1 MEKNNLNISKKI
13 VELISPGRVI
23 LLFVLIILIVP
34 FYESRRISIWTTQRE
49 GQKNNIFNS
58 LLVSYLAEAE
68 KIKAQAGLNG
78 FFDAEQNFWLD
89 LKKSPLVYEENI
101 VPPPP
106 PAVKDGE
113 SINGDVITDLPDGK
127 GGSPSQK
134 EDYSLSALDAPH
146 RVLIIGDSFIAI
158 GGGVGNPLERALLD
172 YKDLDVYRS
181 GKVSSG
187 LSRPDYF
194 NWNLKTQELISQY
207 SPNIVIVMLGSN
219 DAQALT
225 TPEGGV
231 VVGYSSVGNEKWN
244 SEYGSRVSALLDIFE
259 QNNITV
265 FWIGLP
271 IMKKEDFSNNMK
283 NLNSIYEKEIGKYAS
298 AYYIS
303 IWELLSDEDGNYTA
317 YLPDAEGRMKS
328 ARVSDGVHLQYF
340 AGDLVAEEVI
350 SKMKEIMKLEVK

>member
-1 MEKNNLNISKKI
+1 MEEKSVNISEKI
-13 VELISPGRVI
+13 SELINPEKVI
-23 LLFVLIILIVP
+23 LLFVFIILLVP

-49 GQKNNIFNS
+49 GQKDTIFNS
-58 LLVSYLAEAE
+58 VLVSYVAEVE
-68 KIKAQAGLNG
+68 KIKAQTGLDA
-78 FFDAEQNFWLD
+78 FFDSEQDFWQD

-106 PAVKDGE
+106 PEIKDGE
-113 SINGDVITDLPDGK
+113 SVNGDIVTGLPTDNDNTPPPEKNLAV
-127 GGSPSQK
+127 S
-134 EDYSLSALDAPH
+134 ELDAPY
-146 RVLIIGDSFIAI
+146 RILIIGDSFIAI
-158 GGGVGNPLERALLD
+158 GGGVGNPLERALLS

-194 NWNLKTQELISQY
+194 DWNLKAQELISQY
-207 SPNIVIVMLGSN
+207 SPNVIIVMLGSN

-225 TPEGGV
+225 TSKGEV
-231 VVGYSSVGNEKWN
+231 VVGYSSVGKERWN
-244 SEYGSRVSALLDIFE
+244 SEYGNRTSALLDIFK

-271 IMKKEDFSNNMK
+271 IMKEEDFSNKMS
-283 NLNSIYEKEIGKYAS
+283 NLNSIYEEEVKKYES

-303 IWELLSDEDGNYTA
+303 IWGLLADEDGNYAA
-317 YLPDAEGRMKS
+317 YLPDGEGRMKS

-340 AGDLVAEEVI
+340 AGGLVAEEVI
-350 SKMKEIMKLEVK
+350 SKMKEVMKLDVK

>member
-1 MEKNNLNISKKI
+1 MEKKNANILKKI
-13 VELISPGRVI
+13 PELINPGRAI
-23 LLFVLIILIVP
+23 LIFILIVLIIP
-34 FYESRRISIWTTQRE
+34 FYESKRISIWTTQRE
-49 GQKNNIFNS
+49 GQKDTIFNS
-58 LLVSYLAEAE
+58 LLVSYVAEAE
-68 KIKAQAGLNG
+68 KIKAQTGLG
-78 FFDAEQNFWLD
+78 DFFDAEQHFWLD
-89 LKKSPLVYEENI
+89 FKKSPLVYEENI

-106 PAVKDGE
+106 PSIKDGE

-127 GGSPSQK
+127 EGSPSQK
-134 EDYSLSALDAPH
+134 EDYSLLALGAPH

-158 GGGVGNPLERALLD
+158 GGGVGNPLERTLLG

-194 NWNLKTQELISQY
+194 NWNLKAQELISQY

-225 TPEGGV
+225 TPQGGV
-231 VVGYSSVGNEKWN
+231 AVGYSSVGEEKWN
-244 SEYGSRVSALLDIFE
+244 SEYGGRVLALLDIFE
-259 QNNITV
+259 QNNVTV
-265 FWIGLP
+265 FWVGLP
-271 IMKKEDFSNNMK
+271 IMKKEDFSNKMK
-283 NLNSIYEKEIGKYAS
+283 NLNSIYEEEIKKYEN

-303 IWELLSDEDGNYTA
+303 IWDLLADEDGNYTA
-317 YLPDAEGRMKS
+317 YLPDGEGRMKS

-350 SKMKEIMKLEVK
+350 SKMKEIMELEVK